1 MSHLLALAQLDILLT
16 EQLASSA
23 PTTAKL
29 ATLLMEPVPHVLIP
43 NTEILHRTVNALL
56 DSTIQDQSTVLFVQ
70 QHAKLALMDPL
81 VLRAMLRHSGIL
93 LAASAHAL
101 SDIMNSTM
109 LINHDLA
116 KNVALNA

>member
-23 PTTAKL
+23 PTTVKL
-29 ATLLMEPVPHVLIP
+29 ATHLMEPVPHVLIP

-70 QHAKLALMDPL
+70 QHAKLALMDPP
-81 VLRAMLRHSGIL
+81 VLRVMLRHSGTL
-93 LAASAHAL
+93 LAVSAHAL
-101 SDIMNSTM
+101 SDTMNSTM
-109 LINHDLA
+109 LINHEHA